1 MGADM
6 RRGQVVA
13 VAVVAIGV
21 IAPGTAAA
29 AVATVPAS
37 VAHGAAHTGNG
48 PSSGAVVSAD
58 GRFVAFSS
66 RASNLVAGDTNGL
79 RDAFVRDLVTSKTR
93 VMSDPPGQAQA
104 NGPSHVVD
112 ISEDGR
118 FVLFLSDATNLSPPR
133 VGGMNDV
140 NGSQD
145 AFVRDRST
153 GRTAFASLGR
163 GGVQPTSDVRDASLS
178 ANGRFVAFTAR
189 FQRGCGGYGVWVRDL
204 VRGTTTL
211 VSRRNNGTPFC
222 RARHHGGIV
231 THGLVSNDGQIVAFD
246 LSAGVSDGSV
256 TSLAVVRDRAAHRVT
271 VVGSFENHVQD
282 LTSNG
287 RFVAYTT
294 HELGGSTGIELRDR
308 QLHTTTEVVRLVL
321 LHRRASGGAHVSDDG
336 RLVGFWSEVGNL
348 AGGDTNRVAD
358 VFVSDLQAHTTVR
371 VSVAD
376 DGSELHRPSR
386 GGGLTEDGQAAVF
399 WTEAARTAGAD
410 ANGADD
416 VFLRRLS

>member
-1 MGADM
+1 MK
-6 RRGQVVA
+6 RGQVVA

-21 IAPGTAAA
+21 VAPGMARA
-29 AVATVPAS
+29 AVATTPVS

-93 VMSDPPGQAQA
+93 LMSDPPGQAQA
-104 NGPSHVVD
+104 NGTSHVVD
-112 ISEDGR
+112 ISADGR

-133 VGGMNDV
+133 VGGREDRNDA
-140 NGSQD
+140 QD

-153 GRTAFASLGR
+153 GRTELVSIGR
-163 GGVQPTSDVRDASLS
+163 HNVQAISDVRDASLS
-178 ANGRFVAFTAR
+178 GNGRFVAFTAR
-189 FQRGCGGYGVWVRDL
+189 FQRGCGGYGVWVRDRS
-204 VRGTTTL
+204 RGTTTL
-211 VSRRNNGTPFC
+211 VSRRNNGP
-222 RARHHGGIV
+222 RSAGIPHRGGVV
-231 THGLVSNDGQIVAFD
+231 THGLVSNNGQIVAFD

-256 TSLAVVRDRAAHRVT
+256 TSLVRRARPC
-271 VVGSFENHVQD
+271 GSPSHFRRRFENHVQD

-287 RFVAYTT
+287 RFVAFTT
-294 HELGGSTGIELRDR
+294 HDIGGTTGIDLRDR

-321 LHRRASGGAHVSDDG
+321 LQPRASGGAHVSDDG
-336 RLVGFWSEVGNL
+336 RFVGFWSEVGNL
-348 AGGDTNRVAD
+348 VGGDTNRVAD

-371 VSVAD
+371 ASVAS
-376 DGSELHRPSR
+376 DGSQLRRPSH
-386 GGGLTEDGQAAVF
+386 GGALTADGQAAVF
-399 WTEAARTAGAD
+399 WTEAGRTAGAD

>member
-1 MGADM
+1 M

-13 VAVVAIGV
+13 VAVVAISV
-21 IAPGTAAA
+21 VAPGMARA
-29 AVATVPAS
+29 AVATTPVS
-37 VAHGAAHTGNG
+37 VAHGAPHTGNG

-93 VMSDPPGQAQA
+93 LMSDPPGQAQA
-104 NGPSHVVD
+104 NGTSHVVD
-112 ISEDGR
+112 ISADGR

-133 VGGMNDV
+133 VGGREDRNDA
-140 NGSQD
+140 QD

-153 GRTAFASLGR
+153 GRTELVSIGR
-163 GGVQPTSDVRDASLS
+163 HNVQAISDVRDASLS
-178 ANGRFVAFTAR
+178 GNGRFVAFTAR
-189 FQRGCGGYGVWVRDL
+189 FRRGCGGYGVWVRDL

-222 RARHHGGIV
+222 RDRFHGGIV
-231 THGLVSNDGQIVAFD
+231 THGLVSSNGQIVAFD

-321 LHRRASGGAHVSDDG
+321 LQRRASGGAHVSDDG
-336 RLVGFWSEVGNL
+336 RFVGFWSEVGNL
-348 AGGDTNRVAD
+348 VGGDTNRVAD
-358 VFVSDLQAHTTVR
+358 VFISDLQAHTTVR